1 MRYGRNYLQE
11 ELLYYAFPSDMS
23 FVYHLICA
31 NRQLVGNFLT
41 AFTAVSRSVK
51 IKFGLSEELMSLA
64 SVVHA
69 FELRVGSRNSESPI
83 YEEIL
88 VAAAHL

>member
-11 ELLYYAFPSDMS
+11 ALLYYAFPSDMS
-23 FVYHLICA
+23 LMYHLICA
-31 NRQLVGNFLT
+31 NRQLVGDFLT

-51 IKFGLSEELMSLA
+51 IKLGLSKELMSLP

-69 FELRVGSRNSESPI
+69 FELRGSRDSESPI
-83 YEEIL
+83 YKEIL
-88 VAAAHL
+88 AAAAHL